1 MKVIKEGKLR
11 LATCPYCDT
20 ILQYDINK
28 DIKSKDIE
36 VFSIDCHK
44 KCINILLAQYAIKK
58 YK

>member
-1 MKVIKEGKLR
+1 MKVIKLR